1 MAKGMDKRKRD
12 VKKPK
17 KEKAKPPI
25 ATPSGKSTVMPSASK
40 AKE

>member
-17 KEKAKPPI
+17 AEKPKVI
-25 ATPSGKSTVMPSASK
+25 AAAPSLKNLVPADKGKSK
-40 AKE
+40 

>member
-17 KEKAKPPI
+17 AEKPKVIAAAPSMKNLVEAGKAK
-25 ATPSGKSTVMPSASK
+25 
-40 AKE
+40 AK